1 MFRLFKQGNAAKLI
15 VAITTSQFST
25 GAKFTASS
33 ITATFYKLN
42 GTNDDLELD
51 TSIGASG
58 VVTLTA
64 DKLSKTGWHTALVD
78 FSSVTAKQYVVIYEA
93 TVDSVDAIAEEF
105 LDVSAELARL
115 ANCALEARLDTHE
128 AARASMQTDLEA
140 DHAAILAQVAG
151 TGNRV
156 ITIHVED
163 AVAAPLADV
172 LVRIGTASQTT
183 DTSGDAVFALDD
195 GDYDVILRK
204 DFVTFTVPESLTVA
218 GDGTHDYTGAVF
230 APDVPTQPDTCVVF
244 GIVTDN
250 GGAPVEDAEIFI
262 NTVDDTTFAGEL
274 KIVKNQETTSAADG
288 TWQLEL
294 IRNSELEPGTA
305 YQVIICDTSFKYETT
320 ITVPDQDSAE
330 FSTIAGT

>member
-1 MFRLFKQGNAAKLI
+1 MFRLFKQGNTAKLI
-15 VAITTSQFST
+15 IAITTSQFST

-33 ITATFYKLN
+33 ITATFYKIN

-64 DKLSKTGWHTALVD
+64 DKLGKTGWHAALVD
-78 FSSVTAKQYVVIYEA
+78 FSAVTAKEYVVVYEA
-93 TVDSVDAIAEEF
+93 TVDSVAAIAEEI

-115 ANCALEARLDTHE
+115 AVCALEATSQE
-128 AARASMQTDLEA
+128 
-140 DHAAILAQVAG
+140 ILAQVTG

-163 AVAAPLADV
+163 AVAAPIADV
-172 LVRIGTASQTT
+172 LVRIGTASATT
-183 DTSGDAVFALDD
+183 DTGGDAVFALDD

-218 GDGTHDYTGAVF
+218 GDGTHDYTGEVF
-230 APDVPTQPDTCVVF
+230 APSVPTQPDTCVVF

-274 KIVKNQETTSAADG
+274 KIVKDQDTTSAADG

-294 IRNSELEPGTA
+294 IRSSELDPDTS
-305 YQVIICDTSFKYETT
+305 YQVIICNPSFKYETT
-320 ITVPDQDSAE
+320 ITVPDLDSVE
-330 FSTIAGT
+330 FSTIKGT